1 MRTPSLII
9 ASTAAFLIAAS
20 SATAASAAE
29 KEMLRRASS
38 PPASERGQPVLG
50 SRAPETT
57 GTVSA
62 TAGALETAKGNSE
75 ARRVTGSVG
84 RTLER
89 MEEMFRTVE
98 P

>member
-1 MRTPSLII
+1 MRTQGLIT

-20 SATAASAAE
+20 CAAA
-29 KEMLRRASS
+29 
-38 PPASERGQPVLG
+38 PASERKMPKQPSALAASERAQPVLG

-57 GTVSA
+57 GTISP
-62 TAGALETAKGNSE
+62 TAGAPETAKSNSE

-89 MEEMFRTVE
+89 MEEMFRIAE